1 MRAAS
6 FIHQILLTD
15 IRYRSSQI
23 CAKTDGDELATLDLG
38 NQIKTY
44 NDNSTYNASLQFET
58 SENNIETINI
68 DHVADSLFRSFLHVE
83 KQAKVEVT
91 TSGSD
96 KTFEK
101 IVYDQKDIESAL
113 SDIAA
118 IFGEFYMGNKEQ
130 WICTKIIEVIRF
142 ASDDDG
148 KAAAAAP
155 KPAAAS
161 SSSSSSSATSN

>member
-1 MRAAS
+1 M
-6 FIHQILLTD
+6 
-15 IRYRSSQI
+15 
-23 CAKTDGDELATLDLG
+23 
-38 NQIKTY
+38 
-44 NDNSTYNASLQFET
+44 
-58 SENNIETINI
+58 
-68 DHVADSLFRSFLHVE
+68 E

-96 KTFEK
+96 KTSEK

-113 SDIAA
+113 SDISA

>member
-1 MRAAS
+1 M
-6 FIHQILLTD
+6 
-15 IRYRSSQI
+15 
-23 CAKTDGDELATLDLG
+23 
-38 NQIKTY
+38 
-44 NDNSTYNASLQFET
+44 
-58 SENNIETINI
+58 
-68 DHVADSLFRSFLHVE
+68 E

-96 KTFEK
+96 KTSEK

-142 ASDDDG
+142 ASDDDVNDS

>member
-1 MRAAS
+1 M
-6 FIHQILLTD
+6 
-15 IRYRSSQI
+15 
-23 CAKTDGDELATLDLG
+23 
-38 NQIKTY
+38 
-44 NDNSTYNASLQFET
+44 
-58 SENNIETINI
+58 
-68 DHVADSLFRSFLHVE
+68 E

-91 TSGSD
+91 TSGSN

-161 SSSSSSSATSN
+161 PSSSSSSATSN

>member
-1 MRAAS
+1 M
-6 FIHQILLTD
+6 
-15 IRYRSSQI
+15 
-23 CAKTDGDELATLDLG
+23 
-38 NQIKTY
+38 
-44 NDNSTYNASLQFET
+44 
-58 SENNIETINI
+58 
-68 DHVADSLFRSFLHVE
+68 E
-83 KQAKVEVT
+83 KQAKVQVT

-96 KTFEK
+96 KTSDK

-148 KAAAAAP
+148 KAAPAAP